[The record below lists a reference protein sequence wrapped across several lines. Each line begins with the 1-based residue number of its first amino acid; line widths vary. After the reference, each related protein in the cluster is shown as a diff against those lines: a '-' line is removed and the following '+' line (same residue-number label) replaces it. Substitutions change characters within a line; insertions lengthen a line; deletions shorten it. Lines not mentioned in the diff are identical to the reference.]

1 MDLKSYTLEELKPY
15 LYTLYS
21 NPESLVPVSPLRL
34 QSYLKNPRSRLS
46 DPVLFE
52 MRQEGEVIAYRTL
65 LPDCFYDRRG
75 NSQRFAWLSG
85 NWVRP
90 DMRRRGI
97 STRLLEMAEKQ
108 WEGKL
113 MYTNY
118 APDSK
123 ALYDRTGRFR
133 MIANREGKRFY
144 LRSASEDLLGKRLGS
159 RKLLG
164 TADRIINRRREGKL
178 DSFKFS
184 QEVPCTVEPLNGFV
198 AQLSALVSKL
208 QQDALFRR
216 DREIFEWALEYPWVT
231 EQSCDPINYHF
242 SYKADRFENSIYHLT
257 QNDGDSQGILWL
269 LLHNNVLSAPYL
281 FAGDKALHACMAET
295 IVRTMIESGC
305 TYTTIRNPELIEKLM
320 VYKRIFLSVRSMPQ
334 LIFAHEKLA
343 DLIPDNPLIHDG
355 DGDVMFTG

>member
-34 QSYLKNPRSRLS
+34 QSYLKNPRAKVS

-52 MRQEGEVIAYRTL
+52 MRQDGEVVAYRTL
-65 LPDCFYDRRG
+65 LPDCFYDRKG
-75 NSQRFAWLSG
+75 HPQRFAWLSG

-90 DMRRRGI
+90 DMRRKGI

-108 WEGKL
+108 WEGRL

-118 APDSK
+118 APESK
-123 ALYDRTGRFR
+123 AVYDQTGRFR
-133 MIANREGKRFY
+133 IIANREGLRFY
-144 LRSASEDLLGKRLGS
+144 LRSASEDLLGKRMGA

-164 TADRIINRRREGKL
+164 FTDRLINKRGERRIEK
-178 DSFKFS
+178 FKFPQGPS
-184 QEVPCTVEPLNGFV
+184 CHVKQINGFV
-198 AQLSALVSKL
+198 AQLSELVSKV

-231 EQSCDPINYHF
+231 EFDCDPLNYHF
-242 SYKADRFENSIYHLT
+242 SYRANRFENIIYQVAHDDL
-257 QNDGDSQGILWL
+257 NSQGILWL
-269 LLHNNVLSAPYL
+269 LLHNNVLSVPYL
-281 FAGDKALHACMAET
+281 FAGDDSLHSCMAES
-295 IVRTMIESGC
+295 ILITMIANGC
-305 TYTTIRNPELIEKLM
+305 THTTIRNPELIEKLM
-320 VYKRIFLSVRSMPQ
+320 VYRKIFLSVRKMPQ

-343 DLIPDNPLIHDG
+343 GLIPDKPLIQDG

>member
-34 QSYLKNPRSRLS
+34 QSYLKNPRSKLS

-65 LPDCFYDRRG
+65 LPDCFYDRGG

-90 DMRRRGI
+90 DIRRQGI
-97 STRLLEMAEKQ
+97 STRLLDMAVEQ
-108 WEGKL
+108 WEGRL

-118 APDSK
+118 APESK
-123 ALYDRTGRFR
+123 ALYDRTDQFR

-144 LRSASEDLLGKRLGS
+144 LRSASEDLLSKRVGS
-159 RKLLG
+159 RSLLK
-164 TADRIINRRREGKL
+164 TTDRMVNRLRERRIEKYSFPQECPCEVEQIN
-178 DSFKFS
+178 DFI
-184 QEVPCTVEPLNGFV
+184 T
-198 AQLSALVSKL
+198 QLSELVKRL
-208 QQDALFRR
+208 QQDSLFRR

-231 EQSCDPINYHF
+231 EQTCDPLNYHF
-242 SYKADRFENSIYHLT
+242 SYRANRFENLLFQFTHP
-257 QNDGDSQGILWL
+257 DGKMRGILWL
-269 LLHNNVLSAPYL
+269 IIHNNVLSAPYL
-281 FAGDKALHACMAET
+281 FAGDKALHGCMAET
-295 IVRTMIESGC
+295 IVRTMIAYGS
-305 TYTTIRNPELIEKLM
+305 THTTIRNPELLEKLM
-320 VYKRIFLSVRSMPQ
+320 THKKIFLSIRNMPQ
-334 LIFAHEKLA
+334 LIFAHEKLF
-343 DLIPDNPLIHDG
+343 DLIPDKALIHDG